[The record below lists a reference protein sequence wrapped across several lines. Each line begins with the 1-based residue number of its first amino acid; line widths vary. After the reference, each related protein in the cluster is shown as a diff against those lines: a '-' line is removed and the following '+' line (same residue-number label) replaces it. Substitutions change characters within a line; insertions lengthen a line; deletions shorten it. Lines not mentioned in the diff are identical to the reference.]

1 MVENNTYDVAVI
13 GAGLSGL
20 SAALRLAMFGK
31 KVLILEKH
39 YVVGGLNSFY
49 AKGGKKFDVGLHAL
63 TNFPSEDSGK
73 KSPLFKLCRQL
84 RIPLDS
90 LQLKEQSFSRI
101 SFPEKELQ
109 FSNNFPNFVEEV
121 NEKFPAS
128 IDAFGKLLKKM

>member
-1 MVENNTYDVAVI
+1 MENNTYDVAVI

-90 LQLKEQSFSRI
+90 LQLKEQSYSRI
-101 SFPEKELQ
+101 SFPEKELR
-109 FSNNFPNFVEEV
+109 FSNNFPNFLE
-121 NEKFPAS
+121 
-128 IDAFGKLLKKM
+128 